1 MPKRE
6 AADMKKYHLQI
17 TEAERASL
25 NRWLKNPPK
34 PYLRERARA
43 ILLVADAR
51 AILLVADG
59 QEGQAV
65 AKHLR
70 VRVHRTT
77 IGEWVK
83 RFQAEGVAGLK
94 IKTGRGRKPIFFPS
108 AHRAGASRG
117 GARLAPH
124 TV

>member
-1 MPKRE
+1 
-6 AADMKKYHLQI
+6 MKKYHLQI

-43 ILLVADAR
+43 ILLVAD
-51 AILLVADG
+51 G

-77 IGEWVK
+77 IGEWIK